1 MAAQTASCQVLWHG
15 RFKTP
20 LGVTGRAD
28 PADLQRDRRA
38 VHHSDH
44 QPVTGIRYRLRRPL
58 DAALNPATTDGKPGN
73 RERNDLRLEYHVPHV
88 RE

>member
-1 MAAQTASCQVLWHG
+1 MVLWHG

-20 LGVTGRAD
+20 LGAT
-28 PADLQRDRRA
+28 
-38 VHHSDH
+38 
-44 QPVTGIRYRLRRPL
+44 RYRLRRPL
-58 DAALNPATTDGKPGN
+58 DAALNPVTTDGKPGN